1 MSTNEKD
8 LNAKIDE
15 YHLMIEEVLG
25 GMDIMVTELKDRVKA
40 LEATQK
46 KEEQQLDVIVT
57 IDSFRDELKDLKTEI
72 TEGLALAFR
81 KINEK

>member
-25 GMDIMVTELKDRVKA
+25 GMDIMVTQLKDRVKA
-40 LEATQK
+40 LEAKQK
-46 KEEQQLDVIVT
+46 KEEQQPDAIFN
-57 IDSFRDELKDLKTEI
+57 IDSFRSELKDLKTEI